1 MASLLKAFQRTAS
14 RFVAFFP
21 SRLRLLTKALAA
33 LVQIKSLSAYNSK
46 LLTQPMLQFS
56 HFVAFVAASHKKSL
70 SLS

>member
-14 RFVAFFP
+14 RFVGFFA
-21 SRLRLLTKALAA
+21 SRPFTKVLAA
-33 LVQIKSLSAYNSK
+33 LVQIESLSAYNSK

-56 HFVAFVAASHKKSL
+56 HYVAFDAASHKKSL

>member
-14 RFVAFFP
+14 RFFGFFV
-21 SRLRLLTKALAA
+21 SRLFTKALAA

-56 HFVAFVAASHKKSL
+56 HFVAFVAALKQKSL

>member
-1 MASLLKAFQRTAS
+1 MASLLKAFQRTAL

-21 SRLRLLTKALAA
+21 SRPLTKALAS

-46 LLTQPMLQFS
+46 LLTQPTLQFF
-56 HFVAFVAASHKKSL
+56 HFVAFVAALKQKSL

>member
-1 MASLLKAFQRTAS
+1 MASLLKAFQQTAS

-21 SRLRLLTKALAA
+21 SRLLTKALAA
-33 LVQIKSLSAYNSK
+33 LVQIKSLSAFNSK

-56 HFVAFVAASHKKSL
+56 HFVAFDAALKQKSL

>member
-14 RFVAFFP
+14 RFVAFFT
-21 SRLRLLTKALAA
+21 SRPLAKVLAA

-46 LLTQPMLQFS
+46 LLTQPMLQFY
-56 HFVAFVAASHKKSL
+56 HYVAFDAASHKKSL